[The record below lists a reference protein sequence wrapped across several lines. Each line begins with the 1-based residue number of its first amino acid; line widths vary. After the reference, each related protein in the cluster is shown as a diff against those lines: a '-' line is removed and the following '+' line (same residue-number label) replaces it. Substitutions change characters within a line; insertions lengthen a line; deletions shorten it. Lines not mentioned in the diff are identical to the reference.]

1 MKFAEDRAE
10 ARSFRTK
17 GVFVSSDDNRDP
29 DDEQPKAG
37 PWQGVTRRVFLGL
50 SLTAV
55 PAVRFATATAKAA
68 GMTPAAAKAAAAKT
82 AHPAPPGSATMP
94 VTLNV
99 NGQEQ
104 HLQLDPRAS
113 LLDTLREEI
122 GLTGTKKGCDHGQ
135 CGACTVLIDDRRVL
149 SCLTLAAMASGH
161 RVTTVEGIAQGDN
174 LHPVQAAFVK
184 HDAFQC
190 GYCTPGQIVSAVGLL
205 HEGCPDD
212 PAAIRECMS
221 GNLCRCGAYPNI
233 VAAVREARGGKSA

>member
-1 MKFAEDRAE
+1 VNR
-10 ARSFRTK
+10 
-17 GVFVSSDDNRDP
+17 DDNRDP
-29 DDEQPKAG
+29 EELDGAEEHG
-37 PWQGVTRRVFLGL
+37 PGGLDRRMFLGL

-55 PAVRFATATAKAA
+55 PAVRFAAATARAA
-68 GMTPAAAKAAAAKT
+68 GKT
-82 AHPAPPGSATMP
+82 AGKTMKP
-94 VTLNV
+94 LKTAKVSVTLNV
-99 NGQEQ
+99 NGQE
-104 HLQLDPRAS
+104 HPIDLDARAS

-135 CGACTVLIDDRRVL
+135 CGACTVLVDDRRVL
-149 SCLTLAAMASGH
+149 SCLTLAAMVPGR
-161 RVTTVEGIAQGDN
+161 RVTTVEGLAQGDQ

>member
-1 MKFAEDRAE
+1 MKPL
-10 ARSFRTK
+10 K
-17 GVFVSSDDNRDP
+17 
-29 DDEQPKAG
+29 
-37 PWQGVTRRVFLGL
+37 
-50 SLTAV
+50 
-55 PAVRFATATAKAA
+55 TAK
-68 GMTPAAAKAAAAKT
+68 
-82 AHPAPPGSATMP
+82 MP

-99 NGQEQ
+99 NGQE
-104 HLQLDPRAS
+104 HHIDLDSRAS

-135 CGACTVLIDDRRVL
+135 CGACTVLVDDRRVL
-149 SCLTLAAMASGH
+149 SCLTLAAMVPGR
-161 RVTTVEGIAQGDN
+161 RVTTVEGLAQGDQ

-233 VAAVREARGGKSA
+233 VAAVREARGGKPA